1 MLLNHLSV
9 LLLVGTGYL
18 RLAMEKYAMMEI
30 QIQMMDVISVLL
42 NFTGNVILPAH
53 LFVMGFV
60 VI

>member
-42 NFTGNVILPAH
+42 NFTGNVTFQALPFA
-53 LFVMGFV
+53 MGFV
-60 VI
+60 EI